1 MLAFLVRPKI
11 QLINTLF
18 YIERMFKLEEDQS
31 PEARYRFRMKWSLT
45 IVNKIMKMLKAIR
58 AAGDEY
64 GQMVQRAVKYI
75 LDDEDAFRKFLPD
88 GRVDMH
94 NNAIERCFRHIALG
108 RRNWLQSGSH
118 DAAKNIAFMFGLLES
133 CKLNDVNFG
142 EYIEDVLTRIMYGEQ
157 VDASFLPCDYV
168 RKYEDGQD
176 DKDAEERYM
185 NLEIKEENVA

>member
-75 LDDEDAFRKFLPD
+75 LDDEEAFRKFL
-88 GRVDMH
+88 
-94 NNAIERCFRHIALG
+94 ALG